1 MEFNAWSICNREYDP
16 QRRASRDALFT
27 TGNGYFGVRGFFE
40 EERQGIAGLGGIYMA
55 GVFGKGAQSVCTDQS
70 RELCNLPQLLRLDLT
85 VNGAPVHAQNNDF
98 SQTLELAAGVY
109 TRRYRFVQEGQPV
122 LELCFERFA
131 HLEQMEQVW
140 QRVAVKALQP
150 AELQLYAGID
160 SAVTNLNLESCEPW
174 PIQPGRDHITAREVR
189 EQSMTIV
196 LDDADSTRL
205 ELRQIMRFTINGAV
219 LAAVSRRTETETGAV
234 AAARMQPGD
243 VLVLEKAAAVQRAE
257 EAQRPLP
264 DTADYS
270 SALQRHTAAWEKRWQ
285 ACNME
290 LDSPVRDVCALRY
303 NLFQLMAACPLHT
316 DAVSIGAR
324 GLSGEMY
331 EGCVFWDN
339 EIFQLPFFC
348 WSDPE
353 SARRLLQFRIRTL
366 PAARRRAQELW
377 FDGALYPW
385 QVSEKGEEQTIQNGG
400 AYYAI
405 HITADIV
412 FAMLQYIQITG
423 DASLLRDGGAELIVE
438 TARFWVSRIDTDADG
453 TAHIRCV
460 RGPNEYDVYVD
471 DNAYTNI
478 MARENLLAADLAA
491 DWMRHHEPKAWDE
504 LCGRL
509 QVSDAELAQMQQ
521 LAHSLYIPT
530 AEDGL
535 LVLEDSRYACRR
547 PMDMKKA
554 KPTGKRIIDSTL
566 PYEALP
572 LYQVTKQ
579 ADIVLLMALM
589 PHRFSAEQKRRA
601 YEYYEPRTAHDSSLS
616 YAPHS
621 WLCAQLGDTVPAY
634 AYFEKSALLDV
645 EDRQMNTVS
654 GIHFANF
661 GGTWQAVFS
670 GFFGITQDQGVLHVR
685 PHLPQQ
691 WKGFSV
697 RCCYQNRKF
706 EIGQK
711 DGLLF
716 CRWLDPVAGA
726 VQPVTLAGHTC
737 TLTGDRPVAEVKA

>member
-1 MEFNAWSICNREYDP
+1 MEFNAWSICSREYDP

-27 TGNGYFGVRGFFE
+27 TGNGYFGIRGFFE
-40 EERQGIAGLGGIYMA
+40 EERQGIVGLGGIYMA
-55 GVFGKGAQSVCTDQS
+55 GVFGKGAQNVCTGQS
-70 RELCNLPQLLRLDLT
+70 RELCNLPQMLRLDLT
-85 VNGAPVHAQNNDF
+85 VNGLQVHSQNNSF
-98 SQTLELAAGVY
+98 SQTLDLSNGVY
-109 TRRYRFVQEGQPV
+109 TRRYQFVQEQQPL

-131 HLEQMEQVW
+131 DLHNLERVW
-140 QRVAVKALQP
+140 QRVTVKAKNA
-150 AELQLYAGID
+150 AELQVHAGID

-174 PIQPGRDHITAREVR
+174 PVQPGRNHITAREITANTVAV
-189 EQSMTIV
+189 T
-196 LDDADSTRL
+196 LDDAAATRL
-205 ELRQIMRFTINGAV
+205 ILRQNMRMKLNGEELSITACQ
-219 LAAVSRRTETETGAV
+219 TETEAGSM
-234 AAARMQPGD
+234 ARVCLQPGD
-243 VLVLEKAAAVQRAE
+243 VLVLEKVVAVQRSE
-257 EAQRPLP
+257 EEQYPLP
-264 DTADYS
+264 ACADYGF
-270 SALQRHTAAWEKRWQ
+270 ALERHTVAWEKRWQ
-285 ACNME
+285 TCKIE
-290 LDSPVRDVCALRY
+290 LDGPVRDLCALRY

-316 DAVSIGAR
+316 DTVSIGAR

-348 WSDPE
+348 WSDPA

-366 PAARRRAQELW
+366 PAARQRAKELW

-412 FAMLQYIQITG
+412 FAMLQYMQITG
-423 DASLLRDGGAELIVE
+423 DNSLLRDGGAELILE
-438 TARFWVSRIDTDADG
+438 TARFWVSRIDTDVDG

-471 DNAYTNI
+471 DNAYTNT
-478 MARENLLAADLAA
+478 MARENLLAAEFAA
-491 DWMRHHEPKAWDE
+491 DWMQRHVPEQWKKLREQLRFSDDE
-504 LCGRL
+504 LAAMQRAAHGL
-509 QVSDAELAQMQQ
+509 Q
-521 LAHSLYIPT
+521 IPT
-530 AEDGL
+530 AEDGM
-535 LVLEDSRYACRR
+535 LVLEDAHYSMRR
-547 PMDMKKA
+547 PLDMRRA

-579 ADIVLLMALM
+579 ADVILLMALM
-589 PHRFSAEQKRRA
+589 PHRFTADQKRRA

-621 WLCAQLGDTVPAY
+621 WLCAQLGDTIPAY

-670 GFFGITQDQGVLHVR
+670 GFFGITQDAEVLHIR

-691 WKGFSV
+691 WNGFSV
-697 RCCYQNRKF
+697 HCCYQRRKF

-711 DGLLF
+711 NGVLF
-716 CRWLDPVAGA
+716 CRLLDPKDTDAQTV
-726 VQPVTLAGHTC
+726 VLAGHTC
-737 TLTGDRPVAEVKA
+737 TLTCDQPTVEVKV